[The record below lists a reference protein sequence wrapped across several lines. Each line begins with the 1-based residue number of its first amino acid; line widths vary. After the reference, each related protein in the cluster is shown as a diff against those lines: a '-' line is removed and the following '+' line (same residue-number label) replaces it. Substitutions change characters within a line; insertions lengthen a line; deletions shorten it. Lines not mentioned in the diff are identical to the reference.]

1 MRLKALHADP
11 GACYIILNSHCCQR
25 SRPLLK
31 FYIDRADIL
40 LEGSPGSA
48 LLISQKQ
55 IVDNRGGKFLVYLD
69 TAPSKAQGLL
79 ACQRKSAKIYSP
91 DVNLDV

>member
-1 MRLKALHADP
+1 MRLKASHADP

-31 FYIDRADIL
+31 FCIDRADIL

-55 IVDNRGGKFLVYLD
+55 IVGNRGENSWFIWIRRHRKLKDFWLANG
-69 TAPSKAQGLL
+69 KAQKVIR
-79 ACQRKSAKIYSP
+79 QM
-91 DVNLDV
+91 